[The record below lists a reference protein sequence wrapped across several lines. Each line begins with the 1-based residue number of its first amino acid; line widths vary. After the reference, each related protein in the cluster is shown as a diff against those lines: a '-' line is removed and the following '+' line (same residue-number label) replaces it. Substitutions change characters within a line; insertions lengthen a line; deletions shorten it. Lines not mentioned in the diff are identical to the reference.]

1 MHSLGASTWGS
12 YKVAIKLLVEAA
24 VIWRIV
30 KCTSVS
36 KPKRAGFWPVIG
48 KSSEYALAA
57 SDTFGSGSEDD
68 TVNGKIE
75 CLRNPN
81 SLPCSQNFCSA

>member
-12 YKVAIKLLVEAA
+12 YEVAIKLLVEAA
-24 VIWRIV
+24 VIWRMV

-36 KPKRAGFWPVIG
+36 KPKRAGFWPVSG
-48 KSSEYALAA
+48 KSSEYAWAA

-68 TVNGKIE
+68 TINGKIE